1 MPIGAP
7 RPGGMPIGGPMGGRI
22 PGGGPIIPTENVRT
36 VGAPAMLAP
45 AAAAATVPLLLTC
58 CDGPP
63 TPLTGPARPAGA
75 WAIGAPAGTPL
86 PAALPTP
93 GPPATPARGTRA
105 IPVCPSTVIETSDCK
120 YLNKLCFQS
129 MMPYLIFLNSS
140 QSHKMRFMCL
150 SNALNVPMNIRPS
163 CNIQRIR

>member
-1 MPIGAP
+1 RLPGGGAP
-7 RPGGMPIGGPMGGRI
+7 LPMGGGGPPL
-22 PGGGPIIPTENVRT
+22 PGGYWVITWDRESEKI
-36 VGAPAMLAP
+36 
-45 AAAAATVPLLLTC
+45 LTC

-63 TPLTGPARPAGA
+63 TPRTGPARPAGA
-75 WAIGAPAGTPL
+75 WAMGAPAGTPL

-105 IPVCPSTVIETSDCK
+105 IPVCPSTVIETRFSPRSSTRPSTLFSSLSGC
-120 YLNKLCFQS
+120 LE
-129 MMPYLIFLNSS
+129 FLGL
-140 QSHKMRFMCL
+140 FICL